1 MIGVKP
7 MECEKIR
14 EKFSSLLE
22 GDLNPSEEKA
32 LKEHLHSCSACRKD
46 FETFKKTIH
55 WLHSVDEVEAPE
67 GFLVEIYQ
75 KIEGRKGVGYRQE
88 WIHRL
93 MRLKLPAQAVAM
105 VAILFAVLY
114 ITKMIPMETPR
125 GKNVDVA
132 RTAPSEAKTDT
143 RLAQKEVKTEKQEI
157 ALLSKAPRTKE
168 MEQEET
174 PLSGGKEI
182 EKGAIPKERE
192 VSRDSVAYLPKAE
205 APQTKDAEKA
215 ESPPSEPGK
224 IGKGVT
230 LERGTSL
237 AAKPPQEIILRVQ
250 DQEKAIAQLQGL
262 VKEFGGEISRQEGDI
277 VLAYLPTAS
286 YPQFEKKLEG
296 MASPK
301 KAEPAAPQQVAPR
314 ASKISPKSK
323 EEESMGKVKEKEMGR
338 SMADQAGRIT
348 VRILVVKE

>member
-1 MIGVKP
+1 

-22 GDLNPSEEKA
+22 GDLDPSKEKA

-46 FETFKKTIH
+46 FETFKKTIN
-55 WLHSVDEVEAPE
+55 WLHSVDEVETPE
-67 GFLVEIYQ
+67 GFLAEIYQ
-75 KIEGRKGVGYRQE
+75 KMEDRKGMGYRQA
-88 WIHRL
+88 WVHRL
-93 MRLKLPAQAVAM
+93 MPLKLPAQAMAM

-114 ITKMIPMETPR
+114 ITKIIPMEIPR

-143 RLAQKEVKTEKQEI
+143 HLAQKEAKTEKQEI

-174 PLSGGKEI
+174 PLSEGKEI
-182 EKGAIPKERE
+182 EKVAIPKEKE
-192 VSRDSVAYLPKAE
+192 KARDSGTYLPKAE

-224 IGKGVT
+224 IRKGVT
-230 LERGTSL
+230 LERSASL

-250 DQEKAIAQLQGL
+250 DQEKAISQLQGL
-262 VKEFGGEISRQEGDI
+262 VKEFGGEIERQEGYI

-296 MASPK
+296 MASPQ
-301 KAEPAAPQQVAPR
+301 KAEPAAPQQVVPR
-314 ASKISPKSK
+314 ASSISPRAK
-323 EEESMGKVKEKEMGR
+323 EEESAGKEKEMGR
-338 SMADQAGRIT
+338 PMADQASRIT
-348 VRILVVKE
+348 VRILLVKE

>member
-1 MIGVKP
+1 

-14 EKFSSLLE
+14 ERFSSLLE
-22 GDLNPSEEKA
+22 GDLDPSEEKA
-32 LKEHLHSCSACRKD
+32 LKEHLASCSGCQKD
-46 FETFKKTIH
+46 FETFKKTMS

-67 GFLVEIYQ
+67 GFLTEIYQ
-75 KIEGRKGVGYRQE
+75 KIEDRKRKGYRQE
-88 WIHRL
+88 WGHRL
-93 MRLKLPAQAVAM
+93 MRLKLPAQAMAM
-105 VAILFAVLY
+105 VAIVFAVLY
-114 ITKMIPMETPR
+114 ITKIIPTDTPS

-132 RTAPSEAKTDT
+132 RTAPSEVKTDT
-143 RLAQKEVKTEKQEI
+143 HLARKEAKTEGQEV
-157 ALLSKAPRTKE
+157 ALLSKGPRTKE
-168 MEQEET
+168 MEQEKT
-174 PLSGGKEI
+174 PLSEGKEI
-182 EKGAIPKERE
+182 EKVAIPKERGE
-192 VSRDSVAYLPKAE
+192 ARDSVAYFPKAE

-323 EEESMGKVKEKEMGR
+323 EEESMGKMKEKEMGR